1 MSLAIALSQ
10 QDLLIGVVKGLTYA
24 ALAAGFVLIYR
35 STGVL
40 NFAHAE
46 TGALGVAVFVL
57 LLVRYDINW
66 WLAYAIAIAVGAVT
80 GMIIELLIVRRLFT
94 SPRLVLLIATIGVA
108 QLLQAVK
115 INLPAVTSPGPIPLP
130 FTKAFGDPRTDSLV
144 LRPREYLVII
154 IVPLLILGLALFL
167 GKTRFGLAVRATA
180 SNADGARIYGTS
192 PKKTSTIVWTI
203 AGALA
208 VATAV
213 LFAPF
218 QISNAAQAGTAALA
232 APLLLRAVT
241 VGLLARM
248 RSLPLVL
255 AAGVGVG
262 VVEQVVLANVESTNR
277 NVVDLYLLL
286 AVLVVVLLAKR
297 SARDSASWSLSP
309 KLAPIPDHLKTVW
322 WIKHL
327 NLIGFV
333 ILFGVFA
340 VLGLVLSSNSQLFV
354 WSSIIVIA
362 IVGLSLSLLTGWAGQ
377 LSLGQFAFVGLGAM
391 SMATLTQGNE
401 IPLIGRGFTLNWWLA
416 LAIVVVLG
424 VLTAVVIGLPALRM
438 KGLFLAVATL
448 AFAVASSN
456 WLLLQD
462 VFTNGSTASQP
473 VRAPSL
479 GPIDFAESRRSY
491 YWLCLISL
499 AVLAAMVAQIRR
511 TGVGR
516 RIIAVR
522 ENEDA
527 AAASTVPSATTK
539 LTAFAISGGI
549 AAFAGALF
557 ITLQSSIQPSVTFGP
572 EQSIR
577 IVAIVIIGGLGS
589 VAGPILGALWVQG
602 IPALWGATPPDV
614 VVLLT
619 SSIGLL
625 LLLMYFPGGLQ
636 QIVYSARDV
645 LIRIAEQRN
654 PAPAPDPTA
663 AQRVATIPAR
673 TRPVIDLPD
682 GAPVLSVNDLSVT
695 FGGLRAVDTVTA
707 EARKGEMVGLIG
719 TNGSGKSTLL
729 NAISG
734 FVPSVG
740 RIEVLGQDVSDLS
753 AHARHRLG
761 LGRGFQ
767 AARLYADLTVRETLM
782 VALEARERTRL
793 GPALLYLPPSQRIER
808 TKRAQADEI
817 IDFLGLGRFSDR
829 LISQLSTGTRRV
841 VELGG
846 LLAVD
851 AQVLLLDEPTG
862 GVAQRETEAFGP
874 LIRRIQQELDATV
887 VLIEHDM
894 PLVMSICDRVYCLE
908 AGAVIAQGSPDEVRN
923 HPRVIASYL
932 GTDERAIHRS
942 DQSPVPAPVSLS

>member
-1 MSLAIALSQ
+1 MSLAIELSQ
-10 QDLLIGVVKGLTYA
+10 QDILIGLVKGLTYA

-66 WLAYAIAIAVGAVT
+66 WLAYAIAVAVGALT
-80 GMIIELLIVRRLFT
+80 GMIVELLIVRRLFT
-94 SPRLVLLIATIGVA
+94 APRLVLLIATIGVA
-108 QLLQAVK
+108 QLLQAIK
-115 INLPAVTSPGPIPLP
+115 INLPSVTSPGPIPLP
-130 FTKAFGDPRTDSLV
+130 FSRVFGDPRTDSLV
-144 LRPREYLVII
+144 LRPREYLVLA
-154 IVPLLILGLALFL
+154 IVPVLILGLAVFL
-167 GKTRFGLAVRATA
+167 GKTKFGLAVRATA
-180 SNADGARIYGTS
+180 SNADGARIFGTS
-192 PKKTSTIVWTI
+192 PKITSTIVWTI

-218 QISNAAQAGTAALA
+218 QISNAAQAGTAALG

-248 RSLPLVL
+248 QSLPRVL
-255 AAGVGVG
+255 LGGMAVGVI
-262 VVEQVVLANVESTNR
+262 EQTVLSNVESTNR
-277 NVVDLYLLL
+277 SIVDLYLFL

-297 SARDSASWSLSP
+297 STRDSASWSLTP
-309 KLAPIPDHLKTVW
+309 KLAPVPPHLKSVW

-327 NLIGFV
+327 NLLAFTV
-333 ILFGVFA
+333 LFGAFA
-340 VLGLVLSSNSQLFV
+340 VLGGFFLESSSKLFV
-354 WSSIIVIA
+354 WSSILIVA

-391 SMATLTQGNE
+391 SMAALTQGNE
-401 IPLIGRGFTLNWWLA
+401 IPLIGRGFTLNWWVA
-416 LAIVVVLG
+416 LLFVVIIG
-424 VLTAVVIGLPALRM
+424 VISAVIIGLPALRM

-448 AFAVASSN
+448 AFAVASAN
-456 WLLLQD
+456 WLLSQD
-462 VFTNGSTASQP
+462 VFTGGSTATRP
-473 VRAPSL
+473 VTAPSI
-479 GPIDFAESRRSY
+479 GPIDFAESRRSFY
-491 YWLCLISL
+491 FLCLGSL
-499 AVLAAMVAQIRR
+499 AAVALLVSQIRR
-511 TGVGR
+511 SGVGR

-522 ENEDA
+522 ENEEA
-527 AAASTVPSATTK
+527 AAASTVSSAATK

-549 AAFAGALF
+549 AAFAGGLF
-557 ITLQSSIQPSVTFGP
+557 ITLQSSIQPSVAFAP

-602 IPALWGATPPDV
+602 IPALWGATPPDL

-636 QIVYSARDV
+636 QIVYSLRDA
-645 LIRIAEQRN
+645 LIRWAEKRS
-654 PAPAPDPTA
+654 PAPAGSADDTG
-663 AQRVATIPAR
+663 RVGRIPAR
-673 TRPVIDLPD
+673 TRKVVELADN
-682 GAPVLSVNDLSVT
+682 APALAVSGLSVT
-695 FGGLRAVDTVTA
+695 FGGLRAVNDVDA
-707 EARKGEMVGLIG
+707 VAYKGELVGLIG
-719 TNGSGKSTLL
+719 TNGSGKSTML

-734 FVPSVG
+734 FVPSTG
-740 RIEVLGQDVSDLS
+740 RVEVLGSDVSSMS
-753 AHARHRLG
+753 AHDRHRVG

-782 VALEARERTRL
+782 VALEAREPTRVVPSL
-793 GPALLYLPPSQRIER
+793 VGAPPSPRMER
-808 TKRAQADEI
+808 LKRSQADEI
-817 IDFLGLGRFSDR
+817 IHFLGLGRFSDR
-829 LISQLSTGTRRV
+829 LISELSTGTRRV

-874 LIRRIQQELDATV
+874 LIRNIQAELDATV

-908 AGAVIAQGSPDEVRN
+908 AGSVIAQGVADEVRN
-923 HPRVIASYL
+923 DPRVIASYL
-932 GTDERAIHRS
+932 GTDERAINRS
-942 DQSPVPAPVSLS
+942 DQPTG

>member
-1 MSLAIALSQ
+1 MSLAIELSQ
-10 QDLLIGVVKGLTYA
+10 QDILIGLVKGLTYA

-57 LLVRYDINW
+57 LLVRYDVNW
-66 WLAYAIAIAVGAVT
+66 WLAYAIAIGVGAAT
-80 GMIIELLIVRRLFT
+80 GMIVELLIVRRLFT
-94 SPRLVLLIATIGVA
+94 APRLVLLIATIGVA

-115 INLPAVTSPGPIPLP
+115 INLPSVTSPGPIPLP
-130 FTKAFGDPRTDSLV
+130 FTKVFGDPRTDSLV
-144 LRPREYLVII
+144 LRPREYLVLA
-154 IVPLLILGLALFL
+154 IVPVLILGLAVFL
-167 GKTRFGLAVRATA
+167 GKTKFGLAVRATA
-180 SNADGARIYGTS
+180 SNADGARIFGTS
-192 PKKTSTIVWTI
+192 PKITSTIVWTI

-218 QISNAAQAGTAALA
+218 QISNAAQAGTAALG

-255 AAGVGVG
+255 VGGMGVGVI
-262 VVEQVVLANVESTNR
+262 EQVVLSNVESTNR
-277 NVVDLYLLL
+277 SIVDLYLFL

-297 SARDSASWSLSP
+297 STRDSASWSLTP
-309 KLAPIPDHLKTVW
+309 KLAPVPQHLKSVW

-327 NLIGFV
+327 NLLAFTG
-333 ILFGVFA
+333 LFGFFG
-340 VLGLVLSSNSQLFV
+340 VLGLFLQSSSKLFV

-391 SMATLTQGNE
+391 SMAALTQGNE

-416 LAIVVVLG
+416 LLIVVIIG
-424 VLTAVVIGLPALRM
+424 VISAVIIGLPALRM

-462 VFTNGSTASQP
+462 VFTNGSTATRP
-473 VRAPSL
+473 VSAPSI
-479 GPIDFAESRRSY
+479 GPIDFAESRRSFY
-491 YWLCLISL
+491 FLCLGALI
-499 AVLAAMVAQIRR
+499 AIAIMVAQIRR
-511 TGVGR
+511 SGVGR

-522 ENEDA
+522 ENEEA
-527 AAASTVPSATTK
+527 AAASTVSSVTTK

-549 AAFAGALF
+549 AAFAGGLF
-557 ITLQSSIQPSVTFGP
+557 ITLQSSVQPSVTFGP
-572 EQSIR
+572 DQSIR
-577 IVAIVIIGGLGS
+577 IVAIAIIGGLGS

-602 IPALWGATPPDV
+602 IPALWGTSPPDL

-636 QIVYSARDV
+636 QIVYSARDAM
-645 LIRIAEQRN
+645 IRWAEKRS
-654 PAPAPDPTA
+654 PAPAVDSDEA
-663 AQRVATIPAR
+663 ASVGRIPAR
-673 TRPVIDLPD
+673 TREIVELADDTPALAVS
-682 GAPVLSVNDLSVT
+682 GLSVT
-695 FGGLRAVDTVTA
+695 FGGLSAVHDVNA
-707 EARKGEMVGLIG
+707 FAHKGELVGLIG
-719 TNGSGKSTLL
+719 TNGSGKSTML

-734 FVPSVG
+734 FVASTG
-740 RIEVLGQDVSDLS
+740 RVEVLGSDISSMS
-753 AHARHRLG
+753 AHDRHRVG

-782 VALEARERTRL
+782 VALEARDPTRIIPSL
-793 GPALLYLPPSQRIER
+793 TGAPPSRRMER
-808 TKRAQADEI
+808 LKRSQADEI
-817 IDFLGLGRFSDR
+817 IHFLGLGRFSDR
-829 LISQLSTGTRRV
+829 LISELSTGTRRV

-846 LLAVD
+846 LIAVD

-874 LIRRIQQELDATV
+874 LIRRIQDELDATV
-887 VLIEHDM
+887 VVIEHDM

-908 AGAVIAQGSPDEVRN
+908 AGSVIASGSPDEVRN
-923 HPRVIASYL
+923 HPRVVASYL
-932 GTDERAIHRS
+932 GTDDRAIHRS
-942 DQSPVPAPVSLS
+942 DQPAPTS